1 MEQDTIRTIR
11 EAEQAAEQT
20 EQEAVR
26 QGEAAIAGAR
36 ADADAE
42 SKERIAKARA
52 QAAAALAV
60 AHAEGAE
67 MQRVALDAVRQ
78 EVAALREGAAAR
90 ADEVRRLILS
100 ELV

>member
-42 SKERIAKARA
+42 SKERIAKAD
-52 QAAAALAV
+52 AALAA
-60 AHAEGAE
+60 AHAEGDE
-67 MQRVALDAVRQ
+67 MQREALDAVRQ

>member
-52 QAAAALAV
+52 QADAALAV
-60 AHAEGAE
+60 AHAEGDE
-67 MQRVALDAVRQ
+67 MQREALDA
-78 EVAALREGAAAR
+78 EGAAAR

>member
-36 ADADAE
+36 AD
-42 SKERIAKARA
+42 
-52 QAAAALAV
+52 
-60 AHAEGAE
+60 
-67 MQRVALDAVRQ
+67 
-78 EVAALREGAAAR
+78 
-90 ADEVRRLILS
+90 
-100 ELV
+100 